1 MLEVR
6 DLHAY
11 YGKSHILHGVDFRVG
26 EGEIVS
32 LLGRNGVGRS
42 TTIKAIMGEVD
53 RTGSVVFKGRE
64 LGQFKP
70 HQVARAGLGYVP
82 ENRDIFPQLTVREN
96 LLLGMKSTTPG
107 GRWRMD
113 DMFELFP
120 RLRERADTPGGVLS
134 GGEQQMLTICR
145 TLMGDPDLMMID
157 EPTEG
162 LAPKMVEL
170 VADLLERIAAR
181 GVSILLVEQKLTIAL
196 RISKRLYVMG
206 HGRIVFEGSPA
217 DLQANAAVR
226 KEWLGADIR
235 EFGSPKAYAL
245 PNLPDRDPDR
255 RELPQA
261 GDRRNLRCLH
271 GRRLRTHAGRA
282 FPRRQAGRQDRP
294 AGSEAGP
301 DPRCRRYPARP
312 AHPRCR
318 SRAEPDG
325 QGRPGPRFGLQ
336 GHAADR

>member
-1 MLEVR
+1 MLQVR

-11 YGKSHILHGVDFRVG
+11 YGKSHILQGVDFTVG

-42 TTIKAIMGEVD
+42 TTIKAIMGDVE
-53 RTGSVVFKGRE
+53 RTGSVKFKGQE
-64 LGQFKP
+64 IVALKP
-70 HQVARAGLGYVP
+70 HQVARCGLGYVP
-82 ENRDIFPQLTVREN
+82 ESRDIFPQLTVREN
-96 LLLGMKSTTPG
+96 LILGMKSTKEG
-107 GRWRMD
+107 GSWRIA

-206 HGRIVFEGSPA
+206 HGRVVFEGTA
-217 DLQANAAVR
+217 DALKANEAVR
-226 KEWLGADIR
+226 KEWL
-235 EFGSPKAYAL
+235 EV
-245 PNLPDRDPDR
+245 
-255 RELPQA
+255 
-261 GDRRNLRCLH
+261 
-271 GRRLRTHAGRA
+271 
-282 FPRRQAGRQDRP
+282 
-294 AGSEAGP
+294 
-301 DPRCRRYPARP
+301 
-312 AHPRCR
+312 
-318 SRAEPDG
+318 
-325 QGRPGPRFGLQ
+325 
-336 GHAADR
+336 